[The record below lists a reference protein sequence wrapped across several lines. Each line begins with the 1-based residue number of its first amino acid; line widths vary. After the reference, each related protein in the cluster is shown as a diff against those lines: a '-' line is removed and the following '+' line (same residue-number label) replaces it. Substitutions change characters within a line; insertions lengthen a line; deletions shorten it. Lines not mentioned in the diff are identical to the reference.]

1 LARSR
6 ATPGCAS
13 PAVWPK
19 EARCCGCDISEA
31 WTAIGVQSWEEAWLG
46 DRIELRI
53 APALKTLRR
62 LPHEEDIDLMF
73 IDADTTGYVDYWEDL
88 VLRVRPAACSWSTT
102 CREAA
107 GSSTNIPDG
116 STDARLGVGRRLS
129 TGGANSTACDRW

>member
-1 LARSR
+1 VKRHSQSGRLGQGWHAD
-6 ATPGCAS
+6 G
-13 PAVWPK
+13 
-19 EARCCGCDISEA
+19 
-31 WTAIGVQSWEEAWLG
+31 TAIGVQSWEEAWLG

-62 LPHEEDIDLMF
+62 LPHEEDIDLVF
-73 IDADTTGYVDYWEDL
+73 IDADTTGYVDYWDEL
-88 VLRVRPAACSWSTT
+88 VPCSWSTT

-129 TGGANSTACDRW
+129 TGGANSSACDRW